1 MKNLE
6 KLTDNELIKIMND
19 EYHSLNEAAT
29 DEYERRFIQI
39 PVEKSNEII
48 RENERVESHEI
59 IHDLVFYS
67 ALSNEVFPVDAKDM

>member
-6 KLTDNELIKIMND
+6 KLTEKELIKIMND

-29 DEYERRFIQI
+29 DEYERRFIHI
-39 PVEKSNEII
+39 PVEKSNQII

-59 IHDLVFYS
+59 IHDLAFYS
-67 ALSNEVFPVDAKDM
+67 SLSAEVFPNDAKE